1 MALEAVIRAP
11 SLPRLSLPLA
21 FIILWSSGYIGGAIG
36 LKYAEPFTMTFLRFF
51 TAASLLLIIAFV
63 TGAPWPRSWKKVGH
77 IAVVGLLMQAVQFGG
92 LYSGMNNGVSAGVSA
107 LIVGLMPIF
116 VALGAGWVLN
126 ERVSWRQWLGL
137 FLRLGGVVMVV
148 WHRIDGGGDLHGYLL
163 VGLALSGITAGTL
176 YQKRFCGD
184 MDLRTGGF
192 IQMSVGASVLL
203 ILARQTETMAISW
216 TPEFVASVG
225 WLAVMNSIGAISLLF
240 LMIRRGE
247 ATRVASLFY
256 LIPPVTAVMA
266 SFVLAEM
273 PSATT
278 MLGFTLAASGVYL
291 SNRR

>member
-137 FLRLGGVVMVV
+137 FLGLGGVVMVV